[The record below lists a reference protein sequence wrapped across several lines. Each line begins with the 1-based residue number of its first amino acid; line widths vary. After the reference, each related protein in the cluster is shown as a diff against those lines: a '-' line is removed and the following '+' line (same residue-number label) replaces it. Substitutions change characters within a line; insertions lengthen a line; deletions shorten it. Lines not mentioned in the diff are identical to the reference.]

1 MIKQLLKYLVL
12 IHGLL
17 IINVGC
23 TKDVDFGQV
32 NDIVLTP
39 VVESSLI
46 YINEPTS
53 RFLVEGVEV
62 SVIQDFVNINIFQE
76 TFTSS
81 YLIKA
86 VLFIETN
93 NTINRAFIVQ
103 VDFLDDLEQLQH
115 TFSFSSAAS
124 PTNSPIV
131 TEHEEVFENASL
143 ERLKNTTKLVFTL
156 KVLPGEPINNS
167 TPGRIILKS
176 KGSFYL
182 NIEN

>member
-23 TKDVDFGQV
+23 TKDVDFGQA
-32 NDIVLTP
+32 NDIVITP

-76 TFTSS
+76 TFTNN
-81 YLIKA
+81 YLVKA
-86 VLFIETN
+86 AFFFEAS
-93 NTINRAFIVQ
+93 NTINRAFEVR
-103 VDFLDDLEQLQH
+103 VDFLDGLNQLQH
-115 TFSFSSAAS
+115 TFSFSSVAS
-124 PTNSPIV
+124 PTNSSII